1 MKTLFFGFAC
11 MVTAVAAFACPVCE
25 KQQPKLLQGIS
36 HGVGPQSSWDYV
48 IIWAMVLIVAFT
60 LYFSIKM
67 LVKPG
72 ERTDNH
78 IKRTILTIEDGTEE

>member
-72 ERTDNH
+72 ERAGNH